1 MYLIISL
8 IAFGLL
14 VLGHEFGHFI
24 MARINKVKVEEFS
37 IGMGPRLYTIKGK
50 KTDYSIK
57 ALPIGGSVQ
66 MYGETDDVDD
76 VGSFFSLPPLRKI
89 SIIIAGPLMN
99 IIMAVALLFIIVFNT
114 GYTTNQINEVLDDS
128 PAMEAGIE
136 SGDKILKVNGQR
148 TYTFEDLSTYIAF
161 NGDNDLSLL
170 VSSGGKEKVINL
182 KPELD
187 ETDRPL
193 IGISPVI
200 VENPKLFD
208 SFRESFNKGRSLI
221 GQTVFSLKILF
232 SGKASMNDFGGPV
245 TIFKMSSE
253 VARLSLWALA
263 NFMAFLSINLA
274 VLNLIPFPALDGGW
288 ILILLVELVRGKK
301 LPERF
306 VNAWNMFGFIVLMS
320 FMLFVTFKD
329 IFFPVSF

>member
-24 MARINKVKVEEFS
+24 LARINKVKVEEFS
-37 IGMGPRLYTIKGK
+37 IGMGPRLYTKKGK

-66 MYGETDDVDD
+66 MYGETDNAKGE
-76 VGSFFSLPPLRKI
+76 GSFFNLSPLRKI

-99 IIMAVALLFIIVFNT
+99 LIMAVLLLFIIVFNT
-114 GYTTNQINEVLDDS
+114 GYSTNQINEVMDNS
-128 PAMEAGIE
+128 PAMESGIKD
-136 SGDKILKVNGQR
+136 GDTILKVNRQK
-148 TYTFEDLSTYIAF
+148 TYTFEDLSTFISF
-161 NGDNDLSLL
+161 NGDKNLELL
-170 VSSGGKEKVINL
+170 VSSGGVKKTINV

-187 ETDRPL
+187 EDKRPL
-193 IGISPVI
+193 IGIYPVS
-200 VENPKLFD
+200 VEDPKLFEA
-208 SFRESFNKGRSLI
+208 FKESFNKGKSLI
-221 GQTVFSLKILF
+221 GQTIFSLKILV

-253 VARLSLWALA
+253 VARISFWSLAS
-263 NFMAFLSINLA
+263 FMAFLSINLA

-288 ILILLVELVRGKK
+288 ILILLVELLRGKK
-301 LPERF
+301 
-306 VNAWNMFGFIVLMS
+306 N
-320 FMLFVTFKD
+320 
-329 IFFPVSF
+329 